1 MFSAGT
7 ASWISAASELKIRI
21 SVSGMRMIMLHMT
34 AVVAERETHDQNGFP
49 HASRSAGTVAV
60 AQDRGS
66 SSTMA

>member
-34 AVVAERETHDQNGFP
+34 AVLAKTRRLMIRMVFRTRPGLQAP
-49 HASRSAGTVAV
+49 
-60 AQDRGS
+60 
-66 SSTMA
+66 